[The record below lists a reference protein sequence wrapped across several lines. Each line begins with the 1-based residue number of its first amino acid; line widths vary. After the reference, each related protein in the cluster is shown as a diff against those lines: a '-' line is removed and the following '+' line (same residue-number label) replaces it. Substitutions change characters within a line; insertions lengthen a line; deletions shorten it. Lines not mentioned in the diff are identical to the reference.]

1 MAVGMPARKQGDHIP
16 HTSQTYVICTAQ
28 QLEHYTSFH
37 VVSNSDCSA
46 ELSAATNGQQYS
58 DILQL
63 RAKKSRERF
72 WVQSFGEQECYK
84 GPQWAPDQHDS
95 DAARHLNWT

>member
-63 RAKKSRERF
+63 RAKKSRERLSPKL
-72 WVQSFGEQECYK
+72 WRTGMLRRPPVS
-84 GPQWAPDQHDS
+84 S
-95 DAARHLNWT
+95 